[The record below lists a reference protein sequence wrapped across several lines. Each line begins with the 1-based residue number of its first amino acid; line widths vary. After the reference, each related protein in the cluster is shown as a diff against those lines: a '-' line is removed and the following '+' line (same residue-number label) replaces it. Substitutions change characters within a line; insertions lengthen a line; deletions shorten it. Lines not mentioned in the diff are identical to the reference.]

1 MGYGLEIYMND
12 RYNEA
17 SEKPVILD
25 KGTTMLLMA
34 DFSTTGMG
42 QNPIVEERH
51 TLERAREV
59 LDAARRGGIFVG
71 YCISHFRPGFP
82 EVSDRS
88 TTRAARRDAGEVL
101 PVDPAAL
108 ILPEVQPRAGEP
120 VIAKHRTSAFS
131 GSAFEMILRAHNIET
146 LILMGHAT
154 SGVIL
159 STVRLAADLDYHL
172 IVVEDG
178 CADRDP
184 EVHKLLME
192 KVFPRQGTVVS
203 SKAMVE
209 ALAAL

>member
-1 MGYGLEIYMND
+1 
-12 RYNEA
+12 
-17 SEKPVILD
+17 
-25 KGTTMLLMA
+25 
-34 DFSTTGMG
+34 
-42 QNPIVEERH
+42 
-51 TLERAREV
+51 
-59 LDAARRGGIFVG
+59 
-71 YCISHFRPGFP
+71 
-82 EVSDRS
+82 
-88 TTRAARRDAGEVL
+88 
-101 PVDPAAL
+101 
-108 ILPEVQPRAGEP
+108 
-120 VIAKHRTSAFS
+120 
-131 GSAFEMILRAHNIET
+131 MILRAHNIET

-203 SKAMVE
+203 AKDMVQ

>member
-1 MGYGLEIYMND
+1 MGTRRLVMVEMN
-12 RYNEA
+12 
-17 SEKPVILD
+17 LD
-25 KGTTMLLMA
+25 KSNTMLLMA
-34 DFSTTGMG
+34 DFSTTGIG
-42 QNPIVEERH
+42 QNPIATERH

-59 LDAARRGGIFVG
+59 LDVARNAGIFIS

-82 EVSDRS
+82 EVSDRNK
-88 TTRAARRDAGEVL
+88 TRAARRDSGEVL
-101 PVDPAAL
+101 PADPAAL
-108 ILPEVQPRAGEP
+108 IHPSVLPQEGEP

-184 EVHKLLME
+184 EVHTLLME

-203 SKAMVE
+203 TKDMVE

>member
-1 MGYGLEIYMND
+1 MADIN
-12 RYNEA
+12 
-17 SEKPVILD
+17 LD
-25 KGTTMLLMA
+25 KGKTMLLMA
-34 DFSTTGMG
+34 DFSTSGIG
-42 QNPIVEERH
+42 QNPVAKERQ

-59 LDAARRGGIFVG
+59 LDAARKAGVFVG

-82 EVSDRS
+82 EVSDRNK
-88 TTRAARRDAGEVL
+88 TRAARRDSGEVL
-101 PVDPAAL
+101 PADPAAL
-108 ILPEVQPRAGEP
+108 IHPAVQAKAGEP

-184 EVHKLLME
+184 EVHKVLME
-192 KVFPRQGTVVS
+192 KVFPRQATVVS
-203 SKAMVE
+203 AKDMVE

>member
-1 MGYGLEIYMND
+1 MAEIN
-12 RYNEA
+12 
-17 SEKPVILD
+17 LD
-25 KGTTMLLMA
+25 KGKTMLLMA
-34 DFSTTGMG
+34 DFSTSGIG
-42 QNPIVEERH
+42 QNPIAKARQ
-51 TLERAREV
+51 TLERAKEV
-59 LDAARRGGIFVG
+59 LDAARSAGIFVG

-88 TTRAARRDAGEVL
+88 TTHAARRDSGEVL
-101 PVDPAAL
+101 PTDPAAL
-108 ILPEVQPRAGEP
+108 IHPAVQPQAGEP

-184 EVHKLLME
+184 EVHQLLME
-192 KVFPRQGTVVS
+192 KVFPRQGNVVS
-203 SKAMVE
+203 AKDLVA